1 MSSHFPMIGYVG
13 SDPIFRMMIG
23 PALDLGV
30 DFQPSP
36 PNDDLKNFRQFARQ
50 CNVLL
55 HSKGALP
62 ISTIRTLEAEG
73 IILRPSSVALDFANE
88 RNKSVS
94 NKSDSVLSVLV
105 ARSMHNQFAV
115 WTPTELSRA
124 QNLSV
129 TPAPGLSTTVL
140 LEAEKLALAVAAE
153 SELVGVMSVEMGV
166 DHEKIVIGELNVHPT
181 FAGNWTLDGSFTDQN
196 EQHLRAILDLPLGDT
211 TMTCPLTVSA
221 PFYSGSQLNMYRPY
235 LHLMARSP
243 RLKFH
248 HYRVDGDTAAPQG
261 HVTAL
266 GDHLIDL
273 LECVNHA
280 IDYMRGAINE

>member
-1 MSSHFPMIGYVG
+1 MSSHFPVIGYVG

-30 DFQPSP
+30 EFQHSP
-36 PNDDLKNFRQFARQ
+36 QNNDLKNFRQFARQ

-55 HSKGALP
+55 HSEGELS

-73 IILRPSSVALDFANE
+73 IILRPSSVALDFANA
-88 RNKSVS
+88 RNKTVS
-94 NKSDSVLSVLV
+94 NKSDLILSVLV
-105 ARSMHNQFAV
+105 ARSLHNQFAV
-115 WTPTELSRA
+115 WTPTELNRA

-140 LEAEKLALAVAAE
+140 LEAQELALAVAAE
-153 SELVGVMSVEMGV
+153 SELVGVMSVEMSV
-166 DHEKIVIGELNVHPT
+166 DREEVVMGRLKVHPT
-181 FAGNWTLDGSFTDQN
+181 FAGNWTMDGSLTDQN

-211 TMTCPLTVSA
+211 TMTSPLVVSA
-221 PFYSGSQLNMYRPY
+221 PFHSGSQLNMYRPY

>member
-1 MSSHFPMIGYVG
+1 MSSHFPVIGYVG

-30 DFQPSP
+30 EFQHSP
-36 PNDDLKNFRQFARQ
+36 QNSDLKNLGQFARQ

-55 HSKGALP
+55 HSEGELS

-73 IILRPSSVALDFANE
+73 IILRPSSFALDFANA
-88 RNKSVS
+88 RNKTVS
-94 NKSDSVLSVLV
+94 NKSDLILSVLV

-115 WTPTELSRA
+115 WTPTELNRA

-140 LEAEKLALAVAAE
+140 LEAQELALAVAAE
-153 SELVGVMSVEMGV
+153 SELVGVMSVEMSV
-166 DHEKIVIGELNVHPT
+166 DREEVAIGRLKVHPT
-181 FAGNWTLDGSFTDQN
+181 FAGNWTMDGSFTDQN
-196 EQHLRAILDLPLGDT
+196 EQHLRAILDLPLGET
-211 TMTCPLTVSA
+211 TMTSPLVVSA
-221 PFYSGSQLNMYRPY
+221 PFHLGSQLNMYRPY